1 MSHSNIPPDRGGAL
15 FEVTCLRTGV
25 DARTATDL
33 DFFTVR
39 VRAPN
44 SLSARLMVRN
54 TREDCADAFDA
65 RLIQQ

>member
-1 MSHSNIPPDRGGAL
+1 MSPSNIPPDRGGAL

-33 DFFTVR
+33 DFFTVL

-44 SLSARLMVRN
+44 SLSARLAVRN
-54 TREDCADAFDA
+54 SRDDCADAFDA
-65 RLIQQ
+65 ERVAE